1 MTIVDQAFDKDFD
14 NVNDINQSIEDLYKI
29 YISPI
34 DAIRSKS
41 LPNLSDPKSK
51 DIETDP
57 NIPLESKVHAF
68 YRMLGFPVVSPSGK
82 YYNPGYNPYGGS
94 FLTAKHRQEV
104 DDEYYSKSKIYN
116 NIYEREKRLNN
127 LLSIFKNPDSN
138 IENTSFCL
146 SIKYFNSINC
156 LEETMEPLESYK
168 QSKKNQDRINYFE
181 KFFIFNDEETYDI
194 LTQLAQKYSEIPHQ
208 LHPFITDPRICKNVA
223 PDTNL
228 ICIPFLPNK
237 SATAIK
243 KNTFLNRPGLEMII
257 RMRLEDD
264 LVDTSFIK
272 NIKNILEKSTDNL
285 ANSTGVL
292 GSNILSNLVLF
303 GTTLK
308 LPKDVEDQ
316 LSNVSDLQFRM
327 ATKLMKIL
335 KTCINK
341 LQEASNVI
349 DSVENTVNWVPVV
362 GGSGPIDGPIV
373 NYMNTSIKNTQL
385 EIDNKI
391 KELELKKLNAEFSNK
406 DFSVLGTF
414 ASPFITNTFAE
425 DVSSYN
431 DRISELQNSKKAT
444 EMRGFKSLKDI
455 EIISGIT
462 SGLGLIDVIS
472 IYLALWTIDLQVLLA
487 FLDADAFSRLLSEQD
502 GKYASSPVVQ
512 KQNNSPITI
521 LDALKE
527 FKNKLYNILEF
538 SDIYLRNNQ
547 QNSPNFV
554 NDSFVG

>member
-1 MTIVDQAFDKDFD
+1 MSIVDQAFDKDFD
-14 NVNDINQSIEDLYKI
+14 NVNDINQSIEELYKI

-41 LPNLSDPKSK
+41 LPNLSDPKST

-68 YRMLGFPVVSPSGK
+68 YRMLGFPVVTPSGK
-82 YYNPGYNPYGGS
+82 YYNPGFNPFGGN
-94 FLTAKHRQEV
+94 FLKLKNRQEV
-104 DDEYYSKSKIYN
+104 DEEFYNKSKIYN

-127 LLSIFKNPDSN
+127 LLLVFKNSDSN
-138 IENTSFCL
+138 IENTVYCL

-181 KFFIFNDEETYDI
+181 KFVFYNSEELYDT
-194 LTQLAQKYSEIPHQ
+194 LSQLAEKYSEIPHQ
-208 LHPFITDPRICKNVA
+208 LHPFVTDPRICKNIA

-228 ICIPFLPNK
+228 ICVPFLPNK
-237 SATAIK
+237 STTAIK
-243 KNTFLNRPGLEMII
+243 KNTFLNRPGIEMII
-257 RMRLEDD
+257 RMRLENDSID
-264 LVDTSFIK
+264 ESFVK

-285 ANSTGVL
+285 ANSTSVIN
-292 GSNILSNLVLF
+292 SNVLSNLVIF
-303 GTTLK
+303 NDGLK
-308 LPKDVEDQ
+308 LPKDVQDQ

-327 ATKLMKIL
+327 SIKLIKIL

-341 LQEASNVI
+341 LQIASNVI
-349 DSVENTVNWVPVV
+349 DKVENAINWVPVV
-362 GGSGPIDGPIV
+362 GGGGPIDGPIV
-373 NYMNTSIKNTQL
+373 NYMNTSINNSELAVDT
-385 EIDNKI
+385 KI
-391 KELELKKLNAEFSNK
+391 KELELKKLNAEFSIK
-406 DFSVLGTF
+406 DFSDLGNF
-414 ASPFITNTFAE
+414 ASPFSTNIFSE

-431 DRISELQNSKKAT
+431 ESISDLQNSKKSL
-444 EMRGFKSLKDI
+444 EMSGFKSLKEI
-455 EIISGIT
+455 EMISGIT

-472 IYLALWTIDLQVLLA
+472 VYLALWTVDLKVLLA
-487 FLDADAFSRLLSEQD
+487 LLDTDAFERLLEEQNE
-502 GKYASSPVVQ
+502 KYASSTIVQEQRDSPMPV
-512 KQNNSPITI
+512 

-554 NDSFVG
+554 NDSFLG